1 MYNIHCSEELRKDV
15 AGYRESKASEMRWGQ
30 DYVDG
35 ELEMVSEVAVRRAG
49 ILLSTEWK
57 VRIELGP

>member
-30 DYVDG
+30 GYVVG

-49 ILLSTEWK
+49 TTFD
-57 VRIELGP
+57 